1 MKFNYAQARKEFEAE
16 WAETD
21 AICRSNNMP
30 ECDIE
35 KLKETYLEI
44 FNSDRR
50 NYRYRAFGV
59 DYFDLIANPDD
70 RSDPYGTSLAV
81 QYDFFDGHSRYWW
94 LENIS
99 DARLSKKI
107 QKLSVYEKELLTLKF
122 KEQLTYQEMEVILH
136 IPDST
141 LFDQV
146 EKLKKQLRK

>member
-1 MKFNYAQARKEFEAE
+1 M
-16 WAETD
+16 
-21 AICRSNNMP
+21 
-30 ECDIE
+30 
-35 KLKETYLEI
+35 
-44 FNSDRR
+44 
-50 NYRYRAFGV
+50 
-59 DYFDLIANPDD
+59 IANPDD